1 MNNQTY
7 RIALSAAALLLL
19 AQGKLEGVNLIN
31 WYPSRYYPH
40 DSDPPFAEL
49 KLYQRAFC
57 NASAR
62 RIKTQLGAD
71 RAVLTF
77 RLPTGPELDYEFSF
91 LVQLMPERRLVQIRY
106 SRISYG
112 PGCKDIVHSHPYET
126 GMPFYIPYLEARELR
141 LIATA
146 PEEG

>member
-7 RIALSAAALLLL
+7 RIALNAAALLLL

-31 WYPSRYYPH
+31 WYPARYYPH
-40 DSDPPFAEL
+40 DSDPPFTEL

-57 NASAR
+57 NASVWRVKA
-62 RIKTQLGAD
+62 QLDAPN
-71 RAVLTF
+71 RAMLAF

-106 SRISYG
+106 SRILYG

-126 GMPFYIPYLEARELR
+126 GMSFYIPYLEACELC
-141 LIATA
+141 LIAAA
-146 PEEG
+146 PEE

>member
-7 RIALSAAALLLL
+7 RIAPSAAALLLL

-31 WYPSRYYPH
+31 WYPARYYPH

-57 NASAR
+57 NASPR
-62 RIKTQLGAD
+62 RIKTQLDAD

-77 RLPTGPELDYEFSF
+77 RLPTGPELDYELSF

-126 GMPFYIPYLEARELR
+126 GMSFYIPYLEACELC
-141 LIATA
+141 LIAAA

>member
-7 RIALSAAALLLL
+7 RIALNAAALLLL

-31 WYPSRYYPH
+31 WYPARYYPH
-40 DSDPPFAEL
+40 DSDPPFTEL

-57 NASAR
+57 NASVWRVKA
-62 RIKTQLGAD
+62 QLDAD

-126 GMPFYIPYLEARELR
+126 GMSFYIPYLEACELC
-141 LIATA
+141 LIADA
-146 PEEG
+146 HEE

>member
-19 AQGKLEGVNLIN
+19 AQGRLEGVNLIN
-31 WYPSRYYPH
+31 WYPARYYPH
-40 DSDPPFAEL
+40 DSDPPFTEL

-57 NASAR
+57 NASPR
-62 RIKTQLGAD
+62 RIKAQLDAD

-77 RLPTGPELDYEFSF
+77 RLPTGPELDYELSF

-126 GMPFYIPYLEARELR
+126 GMSFYIPYLEACELC
-141 LIATA
+141 LIADA
-146 PEEG
+146 HEE

>member
-7 RIALSAAALLLL
+7 RIALNAAALLLL

-31 WYPSRYYPH
+31 WYPSRYYSH
-40 DSDPPFAEL
+40 DNDPPFAEL

-62 RIKTQLGAD
+62 RIKTQLDAD

-126 GMPFYIPYLEARELR
+126 GMPFYIPYLEARELC
-141 LIATA
+141 LIATV